1 MHLLIVVGSSNSSFF
16 LSSFRLVNSLY
27 NFCVQCCVSLRL
39 CERLVARVMKP
50 ENKWDAAMA
59 ATQKTREWREKL
71 LQILLLSRCRHK
83 NVIYFV
89 FNFYLK
95 LVSVRKRVLDWN
107 LCIRSP
113 QSHFS
118 CNPFQLVW
126 IDSMGS
132 RSVYVGAFQIVGW
145 LLLFRFIISSHYY
158 GFEHDSQMNMNAR
171 SLQTATTPESGKV
184 LWGLSTCKHPITTCC
199 S

>member
-1 MHLLIVVGSSNSSFF
+1 M
-16 LSSFRLVNSLY
+16 
-27 NFCVQCCVSLRL
+27 L
-39 CERLVARVMKP
+39 CLVATLSAPRCSRYETRRQMRCSNGCDTENHRVK
-50 ENKWDAAMA
+50 K
-59 ATQKTREWREKL
+59 KL
-71 LQILLLSRCRHK
+71 LQILLLSSCRHK

-89 FNFYLK
+89 FSFYLK
-95 LVSVRKRVLDWN
+95 LVSVRWRALDSN

-118 CNPFQLVW
+118 CNSFQLVW

-132 RSVYVGAFQIVGW
+132 RSVCVGAFQIVG

-171 SLQTATTPESGKV
+171 SLQTATTPDSGKV
-184 LWGLSTCKHPITTCC
+184 LWGFWAHANTQSQHGAVSATKTMALLSQVMHALALSRLGKQD
-199 S
+199 